1 MPFLTKTFATLRDE
15 LLRDLKNGIPDADID
30 PDSDYFIRASSI
42 ASLVAG
48 IHRDQAWIVRQIFPD
63 TADTEYLELH
73 ARTRGLR
80 RKSATFATG
89 SITVTGEPGSSLP
102 AGSEIKREARSLF
115 TTDDAV
121 IADDGV
127 INVRIQASIAG
138 TQENTSAAM
147 NGTLVS
153 APFGVDSTVII
164 EPLSGGT
171 DNETDADLLA
181 RLLELIRR
189 PPAGGNRYDFRR
201 WAMEVDGVTGAY
213 VYPLRRGLGT
223 VDVVVISGAGLASPE
238 IIQAVQDYIDDV
250 RSVTAK
256 NILILTATL
265 KPVDFDIEISLSGL
279 TVEDASAQIVS
290 VIEAAITRLA
300 PGEALIISQIVAQI
314 LTITGVMDVNIVSP
328 TRNIL
333 PTVNEHVIEWIK
345 AGNIH
350 IRRMSDE

>member
-15 LLRDLKNGIPDADID
+15 LLRDLKNGIPDADISA
-30 PDSDYFIRASSI
+30 DSDYFIRASSI

-89 SITVTGEPGSSLP
+89 SIMVTGEPGSNLP
-102 AGSEIKREARSLF
+102 AGSEIKRETRSLF
-115 TTDDAV
+115 TTEDAV
-121 IADDGV
+121 IDDDGV
-127 INVRIQASIAG
+127 INVRIQASSAG

-171 DNETDADLLA
+171 DDETDADLLA

-189 PPAGGNRYDFRR
+189 PPAGGNRHDYRR
-201 WAMEVDGVTGAY
+201 WALEVDGVTGAY

-223 VDVVVISGAGLASPE
+223 VDVVIISGSGIAPVEL
-238 IIQAVQDYIDDV
+238 IQTVKDYIEGL
-250 RSVTAK
+250 RPVTAK
-256 NILILTATL
+256 DTLILTATL
-265 KPVDFDIEISLSGL
+265 KAVDFIIEITRDGI
-279 TVEDASAQIVS
+279 TQDDAINQVTSIIEVAINRLEPGQPLIIAQIS
-290 VIEAAITRLA
+290 
-300 PGEALIISQIVAQI
+300 AQI
-314 LTITGVMDVNIVSP
+314 LTITGITDVNI
-328 TRNIL
+328 IL
-333 PTVNEHVIEWIK
+333 PEHNVKPTVDELVVEWIK
-345 AGNIH
+345 VGDIQ
-350 IRRMSDE
+350 IRGMNDE